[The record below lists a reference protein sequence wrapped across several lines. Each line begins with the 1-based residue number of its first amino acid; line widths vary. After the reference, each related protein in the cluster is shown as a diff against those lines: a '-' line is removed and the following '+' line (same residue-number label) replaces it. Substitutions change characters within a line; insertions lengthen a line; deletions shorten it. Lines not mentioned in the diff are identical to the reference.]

1 MAHFLE
7 TERIFFREV
16 SETDINTYGN
26 DYYKWMQDQEVNQY
40 METRFRCQSKDD
52 ILNYIKKMSN
62 DSTQFFFAICLN
74 KINIPSHIGNIK
86 LGPVNWFHRNAD
98 ISLFIGRKDLWG
110 KGYGTEAIKLITEF
124 AFKVLN
130 MHKVKAGIYAGNTGS
145 LRSFDKNGFK
155 NVGCL
160 RDDRFLCGGYT
171 NLYIMEKI
179 NE

>member
-7 TERIFFREV
+7 SERIFFREV
-16 SETDINTYGN
+16 SETDTNTYGN

-74 KINIPSHIGNIK
+74 EINIPSHIGNIK
-86 LGPVNWFHRNAD
+86 LGPVNWYHRNAD

-110 KGYGTEAIKLITEF
+110 KGYGTEAINLITDF
-124 AFKVLN
+124 AFKRLN
-130 MHKVKAGIYAGNTGS
+130 LHKVKAGIYVDNEASHKAFEKAGFAQS
-145 LRSFDKNGFK
+145 GFLM
-155 NVGCL
+155 G
-160 RDDRFLCGGYT
+160 DRFLDGKYT
-171 NLYIMEKI
+171 NVFIMEKI
-179 NE
+179 NK